1 MAFSSNSG
9 GGPMTDI
16 NTTPLVD
23 VLLVLLIIFMITA
36 PMMTHK
42 MKANV
47 PVPAKDVIPEDQR
60 PTVITVEIKH
70 IPGAPAQV
78 LFEQSPIDLTAL
90 VARLRVEAQKPKV
103 DVNLKTDM
111 EVSYEDMARVMAAVR
126 RSGIQNVRFDELQP
140 K

>member
-1 MAFSSNSG
+1 M
-9 GGPMTDI
+9 
-16 NTTPLVD
+16 L
-23 VLLVLLIIFMITA
+23 
-36 PMMTHK
+36 
-42 MKANV
+42 
-47 PVPAKDVIPEDQR
+47 
-60 PTVITVEIKH
+60 TVEIKY

>member
-9 GGPMTDI
+9 SGPMTDI

-47 PVPAKDVIPEDQR
+47 PVPATTVTPEDQR
-60 PTVITVEIKH
+60 PTVLTIEIRE
-70 IPGAPAQV
+70 IPGGPAQV

-103 DVNLKTDM
+103 DVNMKTDM
-111 EVSYEDMARVMAAVR
+111 GVSYEDMARVMAAVKR
-126 RSGIQNVRFDELQP
+126 AGIQNVRFDELQP